1 MIIFLRCET
10 SLKAYVIIYCKRI
23 FNKQLEYRMN
33 SHFKYM
39 VSLKYDPDNR
49 AFKYFSDLCE
59 TCTRTKYLVIP
70 TDIYIFLNL
79 F

>member
-1 MIIFLRCET
+1 MD
-10 SLKAYVIIYCKRI
+10 
-23 FNKQLEYRMN
+23 

-59 TCTRTKYLVIP
+59 TCTCTKYLVIP
-70 TDIYIFLNL
+70 IYIF
-79 F
+79 FV